1 VSGRVNLND
10 PDFDELRDHP
20 GFRARRAR
28 IGRQVGSRLLG
39 ASLWEVDPG
48 EAAYPYHA
56 HLAEEE
62 LVVVLEGRPTLRTP
76 EGRRPAGPGEV
87 LCFPRGEEG
96 AHQLVNETD
105 ALARF
110 LALSTQYGP
119 DIVVQL
125 DSGKVGPAERRPQ
138 GGGMRLG
145 FREQDAV
152 DYYEGEEPP
161 SRSA

>member
-1 VSGRVNLND
+1 MNGPVNLNQA
-10 PDFDELRDHP
+10 DFDELRDHP

-28 IGRQVGSRLLG
+28 IGRQVGSQQLG

-62 LVVVLEGRPTLRTP
+62 LVVVLDGRPTLRTP
-76 EGRRPAGPGEV
+76 AGRRQVEPGEV

-96 AHQLVNETD
+96 AHQLVNESD
-105 ALARF
+105 EVVRF

-119 DIVVQL
+119 DIVMQL

-138 GGGMRLG
+138 GGGMRLW